1 MSDQYFTPFSKQELM
16 PREEKL
22 EVARKKGK
30 LQIGIPHET
39 HFQEKRVCLTPDA
52 VEVLV
57 AHGHE
62 VVVETNA
69 GKGAHYADNQYS
81 EAGAKIV
88 YNTQEVFAQ
97 NIVLKVEPPS
107 EEELQWLKPNAY
119 LVSAVQPNTRN
130 KAYFDHLAGKKISA
144 IGFEYL
150 QDSHGYLPLV
160 RLISEIAGTASIL
173 IASEL
178 LSTAHGGNGIM
189 MGGIAGVR
197 PAEVVILGGGTVGEY
212 AARGA
217 MGLGASVRIFD
228 NSLTRLRRLQNDIG
242 YRIATSTVD
251 PKEIHKALRRCDI
264 AIGAIRGVSRTPTIV
279 TEEMVK
285 TMKPGAVIIDVSIDG
300 GGCFETSE
308 ITTHE
313 HPTCIKHDVI
323 HYGVTNITSRYART
337 SSKALSNFFLPYFI
351 EVAKE
356 GGFDCLISKDAG
368 LRKGCYI
375 FKGRHA
381 NRELANWFD
390 LAYKDINLLIL

>member
-1 MSDQYFTPFSKQELM
+1 MGEQIFTPFSKKELM

-22 EVARKKGK
+22 EIARKQGK
-30 LQIGIPHET
+30 LQIGIPRET

-62 VVVETNA
+62 IIVESKA
-69 GKGAHYADNQYS
+69 GEGAHFTDNQYS
-81 EAGAKIV
+81 EAGAKIS
-88 YNTQEVFAQ
+88 YNPKDVFAQ
-97 NIVLKVEPPS
+97 HIVLKTEPPA
-107 EEELQWLKPNAY
+107 EEELQWLQPNAY
-119 LVSAVQPNTRN
+119 LISAVQPSTRN
-130 KAYFDHLAGKKISA
+130 QQYFNHLAAKKISA
-144 IGFEYL
+144 LGFEYL
-150 QDSHGYLPLV
+150 QDTHGHLPLV

-173 IASEL
+173 IAAEL

-212 AARGA
+212 AARA
-217 MGLGASVRIFD
+217 AKGLGASVRIFD

-242 YRIATSTVD
+242 YRIATSTLD
-251 PKEIHKALRRCDI
+251 PKEIQKALRRCDI
-264 AIGAIRGVSRTPTIV
+264 AIGAIRGESRTPTVV
-279 TEEMVK
+279 TENMVK
-285 TMKPGAVIIDVSIDG
+285 SMKPGAVIIDVSIDG

-308 ITTHE
+308 ITTHQ

-337 SSKALSNFFLPYFI
+337 ASKALSNFFLPYFI

-356 GGFDCLISKDAG
+356 GGFDCLISKDVG
-368 LRKGCYI
+368 LRNGCYI
-375 FKGRHA
+375 FKGRHS
-381 NRELANWFD
+381 NRELAQWFD
-390 LAYKDINLLIL
+390 LDYKDINLLII

>member
-1 MSDQYFTPFSKQELM
+1 MGDQYFTPFSKQDLM

-22 EVARKKGK
+22 EIARKSGK
-30 LQIGIPHET
+30 LQIGIPKEA

-62 VVVETNA
+62 VVVESKA
-69 GKGAHYADNQYS
+69 GEGAHFQDNQYS
-81 EAGAKIV
+81 EAGAKIS
-88 YNTQEVFAQ
+88 YDTREVFAQ

-107 EEELQWLKPNAY
+107 EEELALLKPNSY
-119 LVSAVQPNTRN
+119 LLSAVQPNTRS
-130 KAYFDHLAGKKISA
+130 KAYFEHLAGKKISA

-150 QDSHGYLPLV
+150 QDHHGHLPLV

-173 IASEL
+173 VASEL

-189 MGGIAGVR
+189 LGGIAGVR
-197 PAEVVILGGGTVGEY
+197 PTEVVILGGGTVGEF

-217 MGLGASVRIFD
+217 MGLGANVRIFD
-228 NSLTRLRRLQNDIG
+228 SSLTRLRRLQNDIG
-242 YRIATSTVD
+242 YRVATSTID
-251 PKEIHKALRRCDI
+251 PKEVRKALMRCDI
-264 AIGAIRGVSRTPTIV
+264 AIGAIRGESRTPTIV
-279 TEEMVK
+279 TEEMVQK
-285 TMKPGAVIIDVSIDG
+285 MKPGAVIIDVSIDG

-313 HPTCIKHDVI
+313 NSTFVKHDVI

-356 GGFDCLISKDAG
+356 GGFDCLISKDKG

-381 NRELANWFD
+381 NRELANWFNLD
-390 LAYKDINLLIL
+390 FRDINLLIL

>member
-1 MSDQYFTPFSKQELM
+1 MGEQIFTPFSKKELM

-22 EVARKKGK
+22 EIARKQGK
-30 LQIGIPHET
+30 LQIGIPRET

-62 VVVETNA
+62 IIVESKA
-69 GKGAHYADNQYS
+69 GEGAHFTDNQYS
-81 EAGAKIV
+81 EAGAKIS
-88 YNTQEVFAQ
+88 YNPKDVFAQ
-97 NIVLKVEPPS
+97 HIVLKTEPPA
-107 EEELQWLKPNAY
+107 EEELQWLQPNAY
-119 LVSAVQPNTRN
+119 LISAVQPSTRN
-130 KAYFDHLAGKKISA
+130 QQYFNHLAAKKISA
-144 IGFEYL
+144 LGFEYL
-150 QDSHGYLPLV
+150 QDTHGHLPLV

-173 IASEL
+173 IAAEL

-212 AARGA
+212 AARA
-217 MGLGASVRIFD
+217 AKGLGASVRIFD

-242 YRIATSTVD
+242 YRIATSTLD
-251 PKEIHKALRRCDI
+251 PKEIQKALRRCDI
-264 AIGAIRGVSRTPTIV
+264 AIGAIRGESRTPTVV
-279 TEEMVK
+279 TENMVK
-285 TMKPGAVIIDVSIDG
+285 SMKPGAVIIDVSIDG

-308 ITTHE
+308 ITTHQ

-337 SSKALSNFFLPYFI
+337 ASKALSNFFLPYFI

-368 LRKGCYI
+368 LRNGCYI
-375 FKGRHA
+375 FKGRHS
-381 NRELANWFD
+381 NRELAQWFD
-390 LAYKDINLLIL
+390 LDYKDINLLII